1 MIDLCKKIADKY
13 PNTEIEIIIGEQLLK
28 KDFMLYMV
36 LEKAL
41 INPPAL
47 VTLKYN
53 GNPAH
58 PEDLYGIVGKGVCFD
73 TGGYNLKASG
83 SIELMYLDKCG
94 AGAVIGAFRGV
105 VE

>member
-1 MIDLCKKIADKY
+1 MGKGSDK
-13 PNTEIEIIIGEQLLK
+13 
-28 KDFMLYMV
+28 
-36 LEKAL
+36 
-41 INPPAL
+41 PPAL

-53 GNPAH
+53 GNPSH

-73 TGGYNLKASG
+73 TGGYNLKPTG
-83 SIELMYLDKCG
+83 SIELMFMDKCG